1 MKSNVT
7 ATAIATATAFAIAG
21 FIASC
26 GGDDP
31 PPMMQ
36 PTVSVASVSLN
47 PSTVTLPA
55 TSAGRVTLSGAAN
68 SSGATVSLR
77 SSDTSQATVPA
88 SVTIAAGG
96 TTADFTVTA
105 VAAGSPRI
113 EATFNGTQ
121 GATLTISAPAGP
133 TPSLASLGL
142 APSTV
147 VGGNAVEGTVTLSAP
162 APAGGA
168 TVTLTS
174 SDQGVAAVP
183 SSVTVAAG
191 ATSAT
196 FSITTRAVGGT
207 FQIVITASFGATRT
221 ANLAVTPLTA
231 VVAMFSVVGSG
242 NANRCDMS
250 TGGINL
256 TCTFDGRASTGTGL
270 SYNWTI
276 TLANQS
282 LTPTGVV
289 VTDPLTGGCSFFNG
303 VTTKTSGAPV
313 QMMVTLRVTDSAG
326 NSATATNNNV
336 VMFPLNN
343 TCGFV
348 F

>member
-7 ATAIATATAFAIAG
+7 ATAVATATAFAVAG

-55 TSAGRVTLSGAAN
+55 TSAGRVTLSGAAT

-207 FQIVITASFGATRT
+207 FQIVISASFGGATRT
-221 ANLAVTPLTA
+221 ANLAVTPLTP
-231 VVAMFSVVGSG
+231 VVAAMFSVVGSG
-242 NANRCDMS
+242 NVNRCDMS

-256 TCTFDGRASTGTGL
+256 TCTFER
-270 SYNWTI
+270 SY
-276 TLANQS
+276 LY
-282 LTPTGVV
+282 GYR
-289 VTDPLTGGCSFFNG
+289 PL
-303 VTTKTSGAPV
+303 
-313 QMMVTLRVTDSAG
+313 L
-326 NSATATNNNV
+326 
-336 VMFPLNN
+336 
-343 TCGFV
+343 
-348 F
+348 